1 MWFQILHNLISN
13 GNIARSSLYFLSI
26 RMIHG
31 SPAPYLL
38 DIIMR
43 RMAEGIERA
52 SFANEVS
59 EALPVNSG
67 LSFRRAFSIVPASTR
82 RLACARKYHDW
93 WARNSSPI
101 SSILTLL
108 SSSLSLPLSIYPCC
122 FSSFTSHFDL
132 FGTKFTRNTQWNLI
146 LRAHTFVFGHL
157 THHLPRPLFD
167 HSTPSYGCLSRRISF
182 LFWMR
187 DAWNLKKKSIK
198 RDYIGWRTRSLSRDS
213 WTRDILS
220 SSRNS

>member
-59 EALPVNSG
+59 EALAVNSG

-93 WARNSSPI
+93 WARNSSPV

-108 SSSLSLPLSIYPCC
+108 SSSLSLYLSIRVA
-122 FSSFTSHFDL
+122 SLHSLRTSTYL
-132 FGTKFTRNTQWNLI
+132 
-146 LRAHTFVFGHL
+146 V
-157 THHLPRPLFD
+157 
-167 HSTPSYGCLSRRISF
+167 
-182 LFWMR
+182 
-187 DAWNLKKKSIK
+187 
-198 RDYIGWRTRSLSRDS
+198 RSLQGTHNGT
-213 WTRDILS
+213 WFYAPTLS
-220 SSRNS
+220 SLVT